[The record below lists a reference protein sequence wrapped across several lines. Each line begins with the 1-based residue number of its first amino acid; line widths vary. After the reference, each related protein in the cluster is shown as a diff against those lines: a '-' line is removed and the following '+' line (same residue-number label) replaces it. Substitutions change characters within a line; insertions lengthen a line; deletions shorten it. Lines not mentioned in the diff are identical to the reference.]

1 MNKVYVIYDEN
12 DNIVVTKKNNSWTY
26 KTLGH
31 AKTAAKLFIK
41 HLNKKLEK
49 QFRIKFEEY
58 KIIEYELVEKVIH
71 PL

>member
-1 MNKVYVIYDEN
+1 MTRVYVIFDEN
-12 DNIVVTKKNNSWTY
+12 DNILVTNKNSSWTY
-26 KTLGH
+26 KTLGA
-31 AKTAAKLFIK
+31 AKTAAKLYIK
-41 HLNKKLEK
+41 YINSKLEK